1 MNGSPARARRSTRI
15 RAGSSS
21 GFESN
26 PPAHG
31 AQPKYDLPALID
43 LALSRNPDTREAWE
57 AARAAAAG
65 WGISCAPF
73 YPTVRV
79 ENWRSTGLLTVNCDL
94 ADFGRRDAAARSARE

>member
-1 MNGSPARARRSTRI
+1 MVQHEWQPGPGEQAIKLEPGLEATP
-15 RAGSSS
+15 G
-21 GFESN
+21 GFDHN
-26 PPAHG
+26 LTTHG

-65 WGISCAPF
+65 WGVSRAAF

-79 ENWRSTGLLTVNCDL
+79 DL
-94 ADFGRRDAAARSARE
+94 SLIHI